1 MHPRET
7 APLPLW
13 TRDFTIITLGSVVS
27 MLGNALSGF
36 AMSLMV
42 LDISGSTLL
51 YAIYIVMY
59 TLPQLFV
66 PILSGAFLDRFSR
79 KKTIYTLDFLSA
91 LLYVLMA
98 ALLATGWF
106 SFPIFAAYCFVLGC
120 IQSTYMVAYESFYP
134 LLISEGNFQKAYS
147 VASVL
152 ETLSAVMVPVS
163 AFLYRQIGLAPLLA
177 LNGLCFF
184 IAAVMETQIRADE
197 HYIQVQKEAL
207 KESREEAQKTARKE
221 DREEAQKAAPK
232 EGQEKAQ
239 KAAPKEADPRML
251 LHDIRDGFS
260 YLLAEKGLLAIAIY
274 FAFSSICGGVSTV
287 IVLPWFKATY
297 PNGEY
302 LYMLVW
308 GTALAA
314 RAIGGLIHYRIK
326 IPPEYRYKTALAVY
340 IVISVC
346 EGIYLFTPIP
356 VMMLLCFIVGIG
368 GITSYTI
375 RISAT
380 QSYVPDERKG
390 RFNGAFNMLSTAGA
404 LLGEVLAG
412 LLTLVLPERIVLL
425 SVMLL
430 CALAA
435 VVFIGGGH
443 RHVAYIYNRTQ

>member
-1 MHPRET
+1 MSTEKESS
-7 APLPLW
+7 LPLW

-51 YAIYIVMY
+51 YAVYIVMY

-66 PILSGAFLDRFSR
+66 PIISGALLDRFSR
-79 KKTIYTLDFLSA
+79 KKTIYMLDFLSA
-91 LLYVLMA
+91 FLYVMMA
-98 ALLATGWF
+98 LILWTGWF
-106 SFPIFAAYCFVLGC
+106 SFPLFAVYCFILGS

-134 LLISEGNFQKAYS
+134 LLIPEGNFQKAYS
-147 VASVL
+147 IAGVL

-163 AFLYRQIGLAPLLA
+163 AFLYRQIGLSPLMA
-177 LNGLCFF
+177 VNGLCFF
-184 IAAVMETQIRADE
+184 IAAVMETQIRTDE
-197 HYIQVQKEAL
+197 RYIQVQKKSQQKGIRTSRQVLADIREGFLYL
-207 KESREEAQKTARKE
+207 KE
-221 DREEAQKAAPK
+221 
-232 EGQEKAQ
+232 
-239 KAAPKEADPRML
+239 
-251 LHDIRDGFS
+251 
-260 YLLAEKGLLAIAIY
+260 EKGLLAVAVY

-287 IVLPWFKATY
+287 IVLPWFKATFE
-297 PNGEY
+297 NGEY

-314 RAIGGLIHYRIK
+314 RALGGLIHYQIN
-326 IPPEYRYKTALAVY
+326 IPPKYRYQIALTVY
-340 IVISVC
+340 VVISIC
-346 EGIYLFTPIP
+346 EGIYLFFPIP
-356 VMMLLCFIVGIG
+356 VMMCLCFIVGIG

-404 LLGEVLAG
+404 LAGEVLAG
-412 LLTLVLPERIVLL
+412 LLTLIVPERIVLL
-425 SVMLL
+425 IVMLL

-435 VVFIGGGH
+435 VIFIGGG
-443 RHVAYIYNRTQ
+443 RTHVAYIYNRSR

>member
-1 MHPRET
+1 MKPDKKASR
-7 APLPLW
+7 PLW

-27 MLGNALSGF
+27 MLGNSLSGF
-36 AMSLMV
+36 AMSLLV
-42 LDISGSTLL
+42 LDLSGSTLL

-59 TLPQLFV
+59 TLPQLLV
-66 PILSGAFLDRFSR
+66 PIVSGAFLDRFSR

-91 LLYVLMA
+91 FLYLVMA
-98 ALLATGWF
+98 AVLAAGWF
-106 SFPIFAAYCFVLGC
+106 SFPLFAGYCFILGC
-120 IQSTYMVAYESFYP
+120 IQSTYTVAYESFYP

-147 VASVL
+147 IASVL

-177 LNGLCFF
+177 VNSLCF
-184 IAAVMETQIRADE
+184 AAAAIMETQIRTDE
-197 HYIQVQKEAL
+197 KYIQVQKD
-207 KESREEAQKTARKE
+207 SQSE
-221 DREEAQKAAPK
+221 DTLHQGP
-232 EGQEKAQ
+232 GQV
-239 KAAPKEADPRML
+239 L
-251 LHDIRDGFS
+251 SDIRDGFS
-260 YLLAEKGLLAIAIY
+260 YLLAEKGLLAIAVY

-287 IVLPWFKATY
+287 IVLPWFKATFN
-297 PNGEY
+297 NGEY

-314 RAIGGLIHYRIK
+314 RALGGLIHYRVS
-326 IPPEYRYKTALAVY
+326 IPGKYRYRTALIVY
-340 IVISVC
+340 VVISVC

-412 LLTLVLPERIVLL
+412 LLSLVMPERVVLL
-425 SVMLL
+425 TVMLL

-435 VVFIGGGH
+435 LVLIGGGR
-443 RHVAYIYNRTQ
+443 RHVAAIYNRTQ